1 MADITYRQLKAAVT
15 ALGKDVA
22 RGAEAIQARAEQIAA
37 DARDTA
43 RLAELIASMGVDQA
57 TVAETSELAKNADGV
72 SQASLAYAAAGDTT
86 ARAMRAAY
94 DQAHAS
100 HDGINEA
107 VARSTVD
114 VSGLNREW
122 LRQE

>member
-15 ALGKDVA
+15 ALSKEVT
-22 RGAEAIQARAEQIAA
+22 RGAEAIHTRAEQIAE

-43 RLAELIASMGVDQA
+43 RVAEMIASMGVDEP
-57 TVAETSELAKNADGV
+57 TIAETIQLARITGGV
-72 SQASLAYAAAGDTT
+72 SQASLAYASAGDTT
-86 ARAMRAAY
+86 ARAMKAAH

-107 VARSTVD
+107 VCRSTVD
-114 VSGLNREW
+114 VSGLDREW